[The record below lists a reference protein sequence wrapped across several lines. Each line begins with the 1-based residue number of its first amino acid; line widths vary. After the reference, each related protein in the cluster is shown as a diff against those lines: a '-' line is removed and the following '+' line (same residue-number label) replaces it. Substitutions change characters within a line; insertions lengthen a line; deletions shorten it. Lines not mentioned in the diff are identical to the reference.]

1 MLPIWGKVKVIIWL
15 AYEGSVNISWYPK
28 IDVLKQSSPT
38 MSPSKPI
45 PFPKKKV
52 LLAKARTAVDLFV
65 SFEYNLGSAVPSY

>member
-1 MLPIWGKVKVIIWL
+1 
-15 AYEGSVNISWYPK
+15 
-28 IDVLKQSSPT
+28 

-52 LLAKARTAVDLFV
+52 LLAKARTAVDVFV